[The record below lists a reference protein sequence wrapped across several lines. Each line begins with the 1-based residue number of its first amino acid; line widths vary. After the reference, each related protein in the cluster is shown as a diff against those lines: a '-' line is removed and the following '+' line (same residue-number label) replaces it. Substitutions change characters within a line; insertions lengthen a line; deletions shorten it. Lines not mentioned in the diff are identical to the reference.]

1 MKFKRLII
9 NELIEWKNSVER
21 KPLILRGARQ
31 VGKTSVVHQLGGKY
45 KQYIYLNLELDAE
58 LFLQNI
64 TVEKLVEA
72 IFFIHKKEISLI
84 KDTLLFIDE
93 IQEVP
98 SAINMLRYFY
108 EKFPQLHVIAA
119 GSLLET
125 ILKEETRFP
134 VGRVQFKVMHP
145 FSFKEYLMAL
155 EETNLVEALN
165 TIDTKPYAVEKIF
178 EHFHTY
184 TLIGGMP
191 EIVAHYVA
199 NKNLV
204 KLQPI
209 YADLLQAYMNDIDK
223 YARNSTM
230 VQVIRYCMQQIF
242 INGGKRIAYTNFGA
256 SNYKA
261 REVSEALKTM
271 QQAMLLQLV
280 FPFTNYMVPTT
291 INFRLQPKLYVLDV
305 GLMNHFAGLQ
315 EQLIGT
321 HDISEVYAGQVAE
334 QIVAQ
339 EIISNFSNP
348 LLKNQFWVN
357 PKKGS
362 DAEIDFAI
370 IIKGL
375 IIPIEVKSGKA
386 GKLKSLL
393 QFMDGTNHKMAVRL
407 YKGELLVHTATTQS
421 GKEFTLINLPYFLAN
436 NIEKYVLDNW
446 NV

>member
-1 MKFKRLII
+1 
-9 NELIEWKNSVER
+9 
-21 KPLILRGARQ
+21 
-31 VGKTSVVHQLGGKY
+31 
-45 KQYIYLNLELDAE
+45 
-58 LFLQNI
+58 
-64 TVEKLVEA
+64 
-72 IFFIHKKEISLI
+72 
-84 KDTLLFIDE
+84 
-93 IQEVP
+93 
-98 SAINMLRYFY
+98 
-108 EKFPQLHVIAA
+108 
-119 GSLLET
+119 
-125 ILKEETRFP
+125 
-134 VGRVQFKVMHP
+134 
-145 FSFKEYLMAL
+145 
-155 EETNLVEALN
+155 
-165 TIDTKPYAVEKIF
+165 
-178 EHFHTY
+178 
-184 TLIGGMP
+184 
-191 EIVAHYVA
+191 
-199 NKNLV
+199 
-204 KLQPI
+204 
-209 YADLLQAYMNDIDK
+209 
-223 YARNSTM
+223 
-230 VQVIRYCMQQIF
+230 MQQIF